1 MTKEEVIK
9 EFRVRE
15 ILEAARRV
23 MARYGMEGTTVDR
36 VAEEAKVA
44 KGTIYL
50 YFLSK
55 DELVHA
61 AVLEGLR
68 EMVAETVRSD
78 DPSKQPLERIR
89 SLILTQ
95 FRIQASN
102 QDFLKTLIIGNSRIE
117 IESQAGQDFM
127 RVYARHLDFIG
138 SVLQDAID
146 RGAIRPID
154 SRFAA
159 FMLGEMLTG
168 SLRRRLLKLA
178 TTPIEADADAVVE
191 LFLQGVRTRTVP

>member
-23 MARYGMEGTTVDR
+23 MARYGMQGTTVDR

-68 EMVAETVRSD
+68 EMSAETVRSD
-78 DPSKQPLERIR
+78 DPSKQPLDRIR
-89 SLILTQ
+89 NLILAQ
-95 FRIQASN
+95 YRIQASN
-102 QDFLKTLIIGNSRIE
+102 QDFLKTLIIGNSLDIE
-117 IESQAGQDFM
+117 LESQAGRDFM
-127 RVYARHLDFIG
+127 RVYAGHLDFVS

-146 RGAIRPID
+146 RGAIRPVD
-154 SRFAA
+154 SQFAA
-159 FMLGEMLTG
+159 FMLGEMITG

-191 LFLQGVRTRTVP
+191 LFLRGLQIT

>member
-9 EFRVRE
+9 EYRVRE

-23 MARYGMEGTTVDR
+23 MARYGMQGTIVDR

-50 YFLSK
+50 YFDTK
-55 DELVHA
+55 DALVHA

-68 EMVAETVRSD
+68 EMVAEILAAD
-78 DPSKQPLERIR
+78 DPSIQPLDRIR
-89 SLILTQ
+89 KLILAQ

-102 QDFLKTLIIGNSRIE
+102 QDFLKTLIIGNSLDIE
-117 IESQAGQDFM
+117 LESEASREFM
-127 RVYARHLDFIG
+127 RVYASHLDFMA

-146 RGAIRPID
+146 RGAIRRID
-154 SRFAA
+154 AHFAA

-168 SLRRRLLKLA
+168 CLRRRLLKLA
-178 TTPIEADADAVVE
+178 SSPLESDAEAVVD
-191 LFLQGVRTRTVP
+191 LFLRGIAAIQ

>member
-23 MARYGMEGTTVDR
+23 MARYGMQGTTVDR
-36 VAEEAKVA
+36 VAEEAKIA

-78 DPSKQPLERIR
+78 DPSKPPLERIR
-89 SLILTQ
+89 NLILAQ
-95 FRIQASN
+95 YRIQASN
-102 QDFLKTLIIGNSRIE
+102 QDFLKTLIIGNSLDIE
-117 IESQAGQDFM
+117 LESQAGRDYM
-127 RVYARHLDFIG
+127 RVYAGHLDFVA

-154 SRFAA
+154 SQFAA

-178 TTPIEADADAVVE
+178 STPLESEAEAVVE
-191 LFLQGVRTRTVP
+191 LFLDGVRTIP

>member
-15 ILEAARRV
+15 ILEGARRV
-23 MARYGMEGTTVDR
+23 MARYGMQGTTVDR

-78 DPSKQPLERIR
+78 DPSMPPLDRIR
-89 SLILTQ
+89 NLILAQ
-95 FRIQASN
+95 YRIQASN
-102 QDFLKTLIIGNSRIE
+102 QDFLKTLIIGNSLDIE
-117 IESQAGQDFM
+117 VESQAGRDFM
-127 RVYARHLDFIG
+127 RVYAGYLDFVA

-146 RGAIRPID
+146 RGAIRRID
-154 SRFAA
+154 SQFAG
-159 FMLGEMLTG
+159 FMLGELITG

-178 TTPIEADADAVVE
+178 STPLEADADAVVE
-191 LFLQGVRTRTVP
+191 LFLRGIQVIS

>member
-1 MTKEEVIK
+1 LTKEEVIK

-23 MARYGMEGTTVDR
+23 MARYGMQGTTVDR

-50 YFLSK
+50 YFQSK

-78 DPSKQPLERIR
+78 DPSMPPLDRIR
-89 SLILTQ
+89 NLILAQ
-95 FRIQASN
+95 YRIQASN
-102 QDFLKTLIIGNSRIE
+102 QDFLKTLIIGNSLDIE
-117 IESQAGQDFM
+117 VESQAGRDFM
-127 RVYARHLDFIG
+127 RVYAGYLDFVA

-146 RGAIRPID
+146 RGAIRAID
-154 SRFAA
+154 SQFAG
-159 FMLGEMLTG
+159 FMLGELITG

-178 TTPIEADADAVVE
+178 STPLEADADAVVE
-191 LFLQGVRTRTVP
+191 LFLRGIQVIS

>member
-1 MTKEEVIK
+1 VTKEEVIK

-15 ILEAARRV
+15 ILEAGRRV
-23 MARYGMEGTTVDR
+23 MARYGMQGTTVDR

-68 EMVAETVRSD
+68 EMSAETVRSD
-78 DPSKQPLERIR
+78 DPNKPPLERIR
-89 SLILTQ
+89 HLILAQ

-102 QDFLKTLIIGNSRIE
+102 QDFLKTLIIGNSLDIE
-117 IESQAGQDFM
+117 LESQAGRDFM
-127 RVYARHLDFIG
+127 RVYASHLDFVS

-154 SRFAA
+154 SQFAA
-159 FMLGEMLTG
+159 FMLGEMITG

-178 TTPIEADADAVVE
+178 TTPIEADADSVVE
-191 LFLQGVRTRTVP
+191 LFLRGLQIT

>member
-23 MARYGMEGTTVDR
+23 MARYGMQGTTVDR

-68 EMVAETVRSD
+68 EMSAETVRSD
-78 DPSKQPLERIR
+78 DPSKPPLDRIR
-89 SLILTQ
+89 NLILAQ
-95 FRIQASN
+95 YRIQASN
-102 QDFLKTLIIGNSRIE
+102 QDFLKTLIIGNSLDIE
-117 IESQAGQDFM
+117 LESQAGRDFM
-127 RVYARHLDFIG
+127 RVYAGHLDFVS
-138 SVLQDAID
+138 SVLQNAID
-146 RGAIRPID
+146 RGAIRPVD
-154 SRFAA
+154 SQFAA
-159 FMLGEMLTG
+159 FMLGEMITG

-191 LFLQGVRTRTVP
+191 LFLRGLQVTP

>member
-1 MTKEEVIK
+1 VTKEEVIK

-15 ILEAARRV
+15 ILDAARRV
-23 MARYGMEGTTVDR
+23 MARYGMQGTTVDR

-78 DPSKQPLERIR
+78 DPGKPPLDRIR
-89 SLILTQ
+89 NLILAQ
-95 FRIQASN
+95 YRIQASN
-102 QDFLKTLIIGNSRIE
+102 QDFLKTLIIGNSLDIE
-117 IESQAGQDFM
+117 LESQAGRDFM
-127 RVYARHLDFIG
+127 RVYAGYLDFVA

-154 SRFAA
+154 SQFGA
-159 FMLGEMLTG
+159 FMLGEMITG

-191 LFLQGVRTRTVP
+191 LFLRGLQITK